1 MQTPPFLQESL
12 SNPYRG
18 LQFFP
23 FSPKFSSIN
32 NTLIFKVWFPQLPV
46 SESPRMLVKKVDSQ
60 VPPQPTNQYIWGGW
74 GKRVLR
80 IYSFNKYFKRLIYML
95 KGNQRPSKLSLSVSV
110 CHSRPAL
117 PHPTGCFSRLVSHIA
132 THPPG
137 TAVMQWFM
145 VSRTHPVLSCLC
157 AFAHAAPT
165 ASCSPLTPTPA
176 VILFLKSTNKMLF

>member
-46 SESPRMLVKKVDSQ
+46 SESPRILVKKVDSQ
-60 VPPQPTNQYIWGGW
+60 VPPQPTNQYIGGGW

-110 CHSRPAL
+110 PFKTR
-117 PHPTGCFSRLVSHIA
+117 
-132 THPPG
+132 
-137 TAVMQWFM
+137 
-145 VSRTHPVLSCLC
+145 
-157 AFAHAAPT
+157 
-165 ASCSPLTPTPA
+165 TPTPHR
-176 VILFLKSTNKMLF
+176 LFLQACLPHRYPPPWHCSYAMIHGFPDPPCAFLPLCLCSCSSHSLMLPPYPHSCCNPFP